1 MSSIPIVPTP
11 NLPPLG
17 GGVNSKT
24 LQRPKLLMMI
34 HWKESGKWDLYQAI
48 MGCMEKLEILQ
59 PFGLNRF
66 RSNFWNRLTY
76 ILSEFYLP
84 LAALMK
90 RDSFDIVM
98 SWSMRLGICYGVLNR
113 LFRRSGSP
121 KHIIYDFHI
130 DLTRTDWIYR
140 FRLKLLRF
148 AIPGIDF
155 FFTTSEKE
163 IEIYARLFGIRPD
176 LMAFWPMTPA
186 AYLLKKDISSR
197 GDYLFSYGN
206 SDRDY
211 DMLIQAVKNLPVQTV
226 IVSRTYQPT
235 YPLPSGIVLIREKPW
250 DELLALIESSRMVIL
265 PLKSYNVAAGQLCML
280 ETLAL
285 GRPLIVTRNMATV
298 EYAVDGK
305 TALFFD
311 AKDAETLSDHI
322 RYLLDYPDAAET
334 MGQTARKAVGGNAA
348 RRLAALMDA
357 LNRLLNRRA

>member
-1 MSSIPIVPTP
+1 
-11 NLPPLG
+11 
-17 GGVNSKT
+17 
-24 LQRPKLLMMI
+24 
-34 HWKESGKWDLYQAI
+34 
-48 MGCMEKLEILQ
+48 MGRVEKLDILQ

-66 RSNFWNRLTY
+66 RSLFWNRLTY

-90 RDSFDIVM
+90 RDSYDIVM
-98 SWSMRLGICYGVLNR
+98 SWSMRLGICYGILNR
-113 LFRRSGSP
+113 LFRRSRSP

-130 DLTRTDWIYR
+130 DLTRIDWIYR

-176 LMAFWPMTPA
+176 RMAFWPMTPA

-250 DELLALIESSRMVIL
+250 NELLALIESSRMVIL
-265 PLKSYNVAAGQLCML
+265 PLKSYKVAAGQTAML

-285 GRPLIVTRNMATV
+285 GRPLIVTKNMATV
-298 EYAVDGK
+298 EYAVDEK

-311 AKDAETLSDHI
+311 AKDAETLNDHI
-322 RYLLDYPDAAET
+322 RYLLDHPDAAET
-334 MGQTARKAVGGNAA
+334 MGQTAREAVDNNAA
-348 RRLAALMDA
+348 RRLAVLMDA
-357 LNRLLNRRA
+357 LNRIMLKEGLREWM

>member
-1 MSSIPIVPTP
+1 MPMLPTP
-11 NLPPLG
+11 NLPLPG
-17 GGVNSKT
+17 REVNST
-24 LQRPKLLMMI
+24 MPLRPKLLMMI

-48 MGCMEKLEILQ
+48 MGQMEKLDILQ

-66 RSNFWNRLTY
+66 RSLFWNRLTY

-84 LAALMK
+84 LVALMK

-98 SWSMRLGICYGVLNR
+98 SWSMRLGICYGALNR
-113 LFRRSGSP
+113 LFRRPGSP

-130 DLTRTDWIYR
+130 DLTRTDWIYW
-140 FRLKLLRF
+140 FRLKLLQF
-148 AIPGIDF
+148 AIPGINF

-163 IEIYARLFGIRPD
+163 IEIYYRQFGIRPEM
-176 LMAFWPMTPA
+176 MAFWPMTPA

-211 DMLIQAVKNLPVQTV
+211 DMLIQAVKNLPVKTV

-235 YPLPSGIVLIREKPW
+235 YPLPSGIVLIREKSW

-322 RYLLDYPDAAET
+322 RYLLNHTDAAEL
-334 MGQTARKAVGGNAA
+334 MGQTAREAIGDNAA

-357 LNRLLNRRA
+357 LNLVMLNRRV